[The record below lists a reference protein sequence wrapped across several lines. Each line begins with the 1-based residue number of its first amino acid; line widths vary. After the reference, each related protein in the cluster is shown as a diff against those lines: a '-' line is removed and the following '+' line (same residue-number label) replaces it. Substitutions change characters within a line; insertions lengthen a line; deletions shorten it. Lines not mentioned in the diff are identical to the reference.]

1 MHRVFLFLSLLALAL
16 PEPRPVAAASR
27 CINDWSEA
35 APIVRKEGLFT
46 VEELTAAA
54 HAHIKG
60 DIIKTT
66 LCQDDGIW
74 VFRLIVRHKGNL
86 SMMTVDAKTPFPR

>member
-1 MHRVFLFLSLLALAL
+1 MQRVLIFLSLLAFAL
-16 PEPRPVAAASR
+16 PEPHPVAAASR

-46 VEELTAAA
+46 VEELTVAAR
-54 HAHIKG
+54 AHIKG
-60 DIIKTT
+60 NIIKTT
-66 LCQDDGIW
+66 LCQDDGVW

-86 SMMTVDAKTPFPR
+86 SMMTVNAKTPFPR